1 MIAAISSHAFDS
13 FFAWA
18 PWVVGA
24 VIYLTFWV
32 AKRHEK
38 AAAATATASTT
49 ATYACASCGRRGTLD
64 QMIVQ
69 HHGGA
74 VGYQCMQCATA
85 QATAH

>member
-1 MIAAISSHAFDS
+1 MIAEISSHAFDS

-18 PWVVGA
+18 PWVVGF
-24 VIYLTFWV
+24 VIYFIFWV
-32 AKRHEK
+32 AKRHEV
-38 AAAATATASTT
+38 ATVPASPIAT

-74 VGYQCMQCATA
+74 VGYQCPNCASA